1 MGKLLILFK
10 YIFLIY
16 SADINEV
23 RKHIHVTQ
31 NVAGFKKSCKF
42 WLEPTIE
49 LDENKRG
56 NFTDLELREIA
67 KLIDENK
74 ELILQ
79 QLSMFY
85 KGKQVKS
92 IKK

>member
-10 YIFLIY
+10 YVFLIY